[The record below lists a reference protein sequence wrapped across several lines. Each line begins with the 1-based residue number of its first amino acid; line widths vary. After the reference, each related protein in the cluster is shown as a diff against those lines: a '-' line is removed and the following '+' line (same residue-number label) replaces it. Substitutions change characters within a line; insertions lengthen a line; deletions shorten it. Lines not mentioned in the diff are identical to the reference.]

1 MKNIHPI
8 QVFLFLVVLL
18 GITTST
24 TAQTYNYVP
33 DSTFDVNGLKSF
45 IYFNNIDRSYGC
57 ALQPDEK
64 LVMTGLSKNPAT
76 GSFELCITRLL
87 TDGDFDTTFNA
98 DGNCFVSMGNQQSIG
113 GMTPKVKIAP
123 DGKIVVVNS
132 GRATGGASQDMMI
145 CRLDTNGYLDTTF
158 NSTGVVFI
166 DMLGSNT
173 QPDQANALDIDANGN
188 IYAAGVT
195 RTGTSP
201 LDNDFAVVKINVNGQ
216 LDSSFDTDGKKLFNP
231 SGLAEYGRS
240 IKIQNDGKIVLGG
253 NAGANMYL
261 LRFDTTGTL
270 DLTFNTTGTINIA
283 FQLSSDMGDMD
294 IDGLG
299 RIVIAGKLNTS
310 NSNIATARF
319 LPTGAP
325 DNNYGFNGK
334 YTFNIG
340 GAASTIT
347 SMHIQNDYKIVLGGF
362 NLDTAQANNFMI
374 TRIDTGGTID
384 LSFNSIGFVSQPVLA
399 GNIDEE
405 GNGMAVMN
413 DGRIMMTG
421 TIVFSSAVNEDIG
434 VFRVKPVLVTG
445 IQQPNNYTSIRPYP
459 NPFTNELIV
468 VSRFES
474 AAQMSD
480 ISGRTVLNVQ
490 LVPGMNRVDTGH
502 LPAGVYFINV
512 EGEKGL
518 KVVKN

>member
-1 MKNIHPI
+1 MII
-8 QVFLFLVVLL
+8 Q
-18 GITTST
+18 
-24 TAQTYNYVP
+24 
-33 DSTFDVNGLKSF
+33 
-45 IYFNNIDRSYGC
+45 
-57 ALQPDEK
+57 
-64 LVMTGLSKNPAT
+64 
-76 GSFELCITRLL
+76 
-87 TDGDFDTTFNA
+87 
-98 DGNCFVSMGNQQSIG
+98 
-113 GMTPKVKIAP
+113 
-123 DGKIVVVNS
+123 
-132 GRATGGASQDMMI
+132 
-145 CRLDTNGYLDTTF
+145 
-158 NSTGVVFI
+158 
-166 DMLGSNT
+166 
-173 QPDQANALDIDANGN
+173 
-188 IYAAGVT
+188 
-195 RTGTSP
+195 
-201 LDNDFAVVKINVNGQ
+201 
-216 LDSSFDTDGKKLFNP
+216 
-231 SGLAEYGRS
+231 
-240 IKIQNDGKIVLGG
+240 
-253 NAGANMYL
+253 
-261 LRFDTTGTL
+261 
-270 DLTFNTTGTINIA
+270 
-283 FQLSSDMGDMD
+283 
-294 IDGLG
+294 G

-384 LSFNSIGFVSQPVLA
+384 LSFNTIGFVSQPVLA